1 MKKSLAALLLA
12 TAFTLVAAELKHP
25 AFRMSEPE
33 LLAVLQENDLNDRAT
48 ACQELG
54 HKGTPAAVPALA
66 ALLADAADPV
76 LFHAARHALQNI
88 PGPEADAAL
97 AAAEQSLKDPK
108 RRAALQATRRL
119 RATPVPPGYAGAA
132 ATLTAFPPKT
142 PVQNGEPKQIPLLV
156 EQALA
161 GGFPATLARRQ
172 LVGFPNDA
180 VVDAMLALAAD
191 PDTRKVKLALGVLG
205 DRRVRAV
212 LPRLCELARTTR
224 AAGVRAEVFKAF
236 ATLCDANDLPL
247 LLDLLKDMPRED
259 RLVGSLIR
267 LASRAFVADQAD
279 IKVLKAEYG
288 YFGPDQVRNDKGEV
302 VQRPVADVRD
312 MVSELVRA
320 GSRAIMASNRL
331 AGHGGFAHDPAPGH
345 VKELRL
351 VYQIGDGPQM
361 STVTPENLEAELA
374 GCRLPAAV
382 AKPLV
387 DACAAA
393 TGDHRA
399 ALARILE
406 TLEKRGTVPGIEQA
420 LFRPIFNGQ
429 DLSGWSQQDGY
440 FSVRDG
446 AILGASTPE
455 RLCKPNHHLVYT
467 AETFADFE
475 LRAEFRLSAGAN
487 SGIQLRCLPQFIGD
501 NGYQADMDGGGNYV
515 GFLYHPKQHL
525 VGERGADVAI
535 DAEGRKTVTRFAD
548 GKKLQEIYRKEQ
560 WNDIRVVVKDRSITV
575 WINGVRTTSVEDPR
589 ASFLPARGHIALQL
603 HQGPA
608 MTVAFRNLRV
618 RPF

>member
-1 MKKSLAALLLA
+1 MKKKILGALLLSA
-12 TAFTLVAAELKHP
+12 AFTLVAAELKHP
-25 AFRMSEPE
+25 AFRMTEPE
-33 LLAVLQENDLNDRAT
+33 LLAVLQENDLNDQAT

-54 HKGTPAAVPALA
+54 HKGTAAAVPALA
-66 ALLADAADPV
+66 VRLTDAAEPV
-76 LFHAARHALQNI
+76 LFHAALYALQNI

-97 AAAEQSLKDPK
+97 AAAEAALKDPK
-108 RRAALQATRRL
+108 RFAALQAARRL
-119 RATPVPPGYAGAA
+119 RAAPVPADYAGAA
-132 ATLTAFPPKT
+132 PALTAFPPKT
-142 PVQNGEPKQIPLLV
+142 PVQNGDLAQIPRLV
-156 EQALA
+156 DAALA

-172 LVGFPNDA
+172 LVGFPNDG
-180 VVDAMLALAAD
+180 VVDALLALATD
-191 PDTRKVKLALGVLG
+191 SDTRKAKLAIGVLG

-212 LPRLCELARTTR
+212 LPRLRDLACTTK

-236 ATLCDANDLPL
+236 ATLCDAGDIPL
-247 LLDLLKDMPRED
+247 LLGLLKDMPRED
-259 RLVGSLIR
+259 RLVGTLIR
-267 LASRAFVADQAD
+267 LASREFVADQVD
-279 IKVLKAEYG
+279 VRILKAEYG
-288 YFGPDQVRNDKGEV
+288 YFGPDEVRNDKGDV
-302 VQRPVADVRD
+302 VKRPVADVRD

-331 AGHGGFAHDPAPGH
+331 AGRGGFARDPAPGH
-345 VKELRL
+345 VKELHL
-351 VYQIGDGPQM
+351 VYQVGDGPEQ
-361 STVTPENLEAELA
+361 SVVTPENLEAELA
-374 GCRLPAAV
+374 GCRLPESV

-393 TGDHRA
+393 TGAHRD
-399 ALARILE
+399 ALVRILE
-406 TLEKRGTVPGIEQA
+406 TLERRGTVPGLETA
-420 LFRPIFNGQ
+420 LFRPIFNGA

-440 FSVRDG
+440 FSVKNG
-446 AILGASTPE
+446 VIVGASTPE

-501 NGYQADMDGGGNYV
+501 NGYQADMNGGGNYV

-525 VGERGADVAI
+525 VGERGADVVIAP
-535 DAEGRKTVTRFAD
+535 DGQKTVTRFAD

-560 WNDIRVVVKDRSITV
+560 WNDIRIVVKDRSITV

-589 ASFLPARGHIALQL
+589 AEFLPARGHIALQL

-608 MTVAFRNLRV
+608 MTVEFRNLRV
-618 RPF
+618 RP